1 MTAAMFRSLP
11 FAIALALAG
20 CSAPAGPRFSGDH
33 LGTYWEMVDYGD
45 RRVEGPWQVFTGT
58 VDLGSGAFR
67 EVYEKA
73 EGDDEKFPCARC
85 GSRDCRF
92 RRFVEV
98 SWHTF
103 RRGGWGSVMPWC
115 WFSNSTCAA
124 YIYVSIDE
132 RKDPKRECPRAKS
145 DRAWGFCF
153 HERAIDLDGL
163 DAGAAY
169 HALIGEYV
177 INCKDFPDGDWGAN
191 WKAFLEARPQVVR
204 PPAAAPT
211 SPTSRPSAPR

>member
-1 MTAAMFRSLP
+1 MKNRL
-11 FAIALALAG
+11 ALAAVLAPLVAG
-20 CSAPAGPRFSGDH
+20 CSAPAGPRFPGDH

-45 RRVEGPWQVFTGT
+45 RRVEDDWLVFVGM
-58 VDLGSGAFR
+58 VGLGDDTAKA
-67 EVYEKA
+67 VYEKA
-73 EGDDEKFPCARC
+73 QGEDDALLCAAC
-85 GSRDCRF
+85 GSRNCRSRSVTEASWHSF
-92 RRFVEV
+92 RR
-98 SWHTF
+98 
-103 RRGGWGSVMPWC
+103 RGWGSVMPWC